1 MSIPKYQTAA
11 TIEHPRPGAKLD
23 LRHDIPVPEPKAGE
37 VLIKLECTG
46 FCHSDLHNINGELPM
61 STNVPG
67 HEGIGRVVQVGP
79 DTTED
84 MMGKR
89 MAVQHLHEVSDVMS
103 QERSS
108 VCHRH
113 VHGSGELLTATEYI
127 VSPADFVSII
137 PEELEPEAVA
147 PLLCAGLTMYGALN
161 KLHRFCQKGDWVV
174 IMGAG
179 GGLGHLG
186 VQIGKEMGYNIIAVD
201 SATKQDICMKSGAA
215 AFVDFR
221 NDVEK
226 EVQNLT
232 DGAGAHAVVVV
243 VGLAT
248 AYNQAL
254 RLLRPVGTL
263 VCVGLPSQ
271 DYCIPI
277 SPLDCVNRG
286 FHVVGSCV
294 GTEEEMQDLLR
305 MAAAGRVSTHYQVFE
320 LTEVNTVIE
329 RLERFAIEGRAV
341 LRIPTESPK
350 ATE

>member
-11 TIEHPRPGAKLD
+11 TIERPRPGAKLD

-89 MAVQHLHEVSDVMS
+89 VGVKYQSPVS
-103 QERSS
+103 ERFREWLTSTRWLYS
-108 VCHRH
+108 TCMKCPTCKVNYPNCPNQSN
-113 VHGSGELLTATEYI
+113 SGRNIPGTFQQYI

-161 KLHRFCQKGDWVV
+161 KLHKFCQKGDWVA

-186 VQIGKEMGYNIIAVD
+186 IQIGKEMGYNIIAVD
-201 SATKQDICMKSGAA
+201 RQ
-215 AFVDFR
+215 
-221 NDVEK
+221 VEK
-226 EVQNLT
+226 EIQNLT
-232 DGAGAHAVVVV
+232 DGAGTHAVVVV